1 MHRETRPSW
10 LVLASVTLSVFG
22 GLIVVLGQRPPD
34 ESVRPFPLRESEL
47 IAQGKAVPDYDTRV
61 TSGSVVEAQRQS
73 AVDLQQQIG
82 PDTLVQFDARS
93 GGVSQI
99 FRAGSY
105 LTDQMGGPPSTI
117 LNTFL
122 SQHADVFGLL
132 QAEMSSFTTVEEDLD
147 AAGVTH
153 LYLQQRL
160 NGLRVFGSVL
170 KGHVDSTGRLISVEG
185 NYYPSTRPVAA
196 ASTLS
201 AADAVI
207 AALRSSLPDT
217 LTKVLTQ
224 QAPTALPPGST
235 LVTVGPP
242 YRFPQLSIAERGPD
256 RWTTFEPGPFARP
269 IEVRQVIFPTAEGP
283 ELAWEVD
290 VDAPDRQA
298 YYVLLVDAAT
308 GTLLYRTNTS
318 RFEADPSA
326 LVFPK
331 SPDASPATL
340 LRFSG
345 DPIASPLGWSDGPA
359 TLGNN
364 VQADSATST
373 GDFVFPFTDVWSTF
387 GVNPFDL
394 AGVRL
399 RFIPT
404 DELASGYTVSAFES
418 PAGST
423 DPAATDLGPIVSN
436 QDDGTVNLSCGGLSA
451 TVLGATFT
459 SLWVNTNGNVSFGSG
474 SADPSPAKITFSN
487 GPRRIAAL
495 WRDLDLRAG
504 GTLTGDCE
512 PEGEGARFR
521 IAWNAV
527 PNFGGG
533 TATHTFAIVVHGGG
547 TGLDNVI
554 DLDYGTVDSP
564 SGELVGVGGNTGT
577 PFNPTTTGI
586 VNYRDLSEGA
596 NPGIAGG
603 LAQTFPD
610 PDLNLSITN
619 FAYHLNRMHDYFYRR
634 GFTEA
639 AGNFQVSNL
648 TRGGAPLDPV
658 QAEAQTGLRI
668 FNNATFSSPP
678 DGTSG
683 VARFGLFSIGTCRR
697 DSGLDATVI
706 YHEFTHG
713 VSTRMVGGP
722 QNVATLG
729 SFQGGALGEGW
740 SDAFPLSIFND
751 PVTGAYV
758 TCNPRGIRSAPYN
771 IHPATYADF
780 GNKFGPFAA
789 GIGTVFRPEV
799 HQDGEI
805 WAATVWDLHVALGP
819 RVTQQLLFDGF
830 RYTPVE
836 PSMVDAKNAVLIAD
850 QVDYSG
856 AHLNELYRIFARR
869 GLGVSASTS
878 PGSFS
883 TTPLQN
889 GWMST
894 VFAAFDTPPTRYA
907 AELLSVVFSDDFDGA
922 NVWTTAGT
930 DGAGGGPLWHLSQR
944 HSSSGANAFYY
955 GDEAGGTYNTGFRN
969 FGTLTSPDIQLPFIS
984 ATQTIAL
991 EWDQFRQTADSFFF
1005 DGGFVRI
1012 VDVTAGTTTQV
1023 SFVQNTR
1030 ASSGTIGFAHQ
1041 KVNLQPFAGRLIKV
1055 QFYMDTLDPMFN
1067 NAEGWYV
1074 DNVVVSVVGPRHPSR

>member
-10 LVLASVTLSVFG
+10 LALVSAAVSVFG
-22 GLIVVLGQRPPD
+22 GLIVVLGQSPPD
-34 ESVRPFPLRESEL
+34 ESSRPFPLRESEL
-47 IAQGKAVPDYDTRV
+47 IAQGKALPDYDTRV

-105 LTDQMGGPPSTI
+105 LTDQTGGTPSAI
-117 LNTFL
+117 LNNFL
-122 SQHADVFGLL
+122 SQHADVFRFS
-132 QAEMSSFTTVEEDLD
+132 QAGMSSFTTVEEDLD

-185 NYYPSTRPVAA
+185 NYYPSSRPLTA

-201 AADAVI
+201 AGDAVI
-207 AALRSSLPDT
+207 AAVRSSLPDA

-224 QAPTALPPGST
+224 QAPAALPPGST
-235 LVTVGPP
+235 LVTVGSP

-283 ELAWEVD
+283 VLAWEVA

-308 GTLLYRTNTS
+308 GTLLYRTNTY
-318 RFEADPSA
+318 RFAADSFA

-331 SPDASPATL
+331 SPDASPVTL

-345 DPIASPLGWSDGPA
+345 GPVVSPLGWSDGPA

-373 GDFVFPFTDVWSTF
+373 GDFVFPFTDAWSTV

-404 DELASGYTVSAFES
+404 DQFASGYTVSATES

-423 DPAATDLGPIVSN
+423 DPAAIDLGPVFAN
-436 QDDGTVNLSCGGLSA
+436 RNDGTVNLSCGGFSA

-459 SLWVNTNGNVSFGSG
+459 SLWVNTNGSVTFGSG
-474 SADPSPAKITFSN
+474 STDPSPSKITFSN

-495 WRDLDLRAG
+495 WRNLDVGAG

-521 IAWNAV
+521 IAWIGV

-533 TATHTFAIVVHGGG
+533 AATHTFAIVVHGGG

-596 NPGIAGG
+596 DPGIAGG

-639 AGNFQVSNL
+639 AGNYQVSNL
-648 TRGGAPLDPV
+648 SRGGAPLDPV
-658 QAEAQTGLRI
+658 QAEAQTGLGI
-668 FNNATFSSPP
+668 FNNASFSFAP
-678 DGTSG
+678 DGTPG
-683 VARFGLFSIGTCRR
+683 IARFGLFSIGTCRR

-713 VSTRMVGGP
+713 VSSRMVGGP

-751 PVTGAYV
+751 PVAGAYV

-780 GNKFGPFAA
+780 GNKLGPFTV
-789 GIGTVFRPEV
+789 GIGTVFQPEV
-799 HQDGEI
+799 HRDGEI
-805 WAATVWDLHVALGP
+805 WAATAWDIHVALGAG
-819 RVTQQLLFDGF
+819 VTQQLLFDAF
-830 RYTPVE
+830 RYSPVE

-850 QVDYSG
+850 QVDYG
-856 AHLNELYRIFARR
+856 GVHLNELYRIFARR

-883 TTPLQN
+883 TAPLQN

-894 VFAAFDTPPTRYA
+894 VFAAFDTPATRYA
-907 AELLSVVFSDDFDGA
+907 AEPLSVVFSDNFDEA
-922 NVWTTAGT
+922 NVWTAAGT
-930 DGAGGGPLWHLSQR
+930 DGAGGGPLWHVSQR
-944 HSSSGANAFYY
+944 RSSSGANAFYY
-955 GDEAGGTYNTGFRN
+955 GNEVTGTYDTGFRN
-969 FGTLTSPDIQLPFIS
+969 FGTLTSPDIQLPFIG

-991 EWDQFRQTADSFFF
+991 EWDQFRQTADPFFF

-1012 VDVTAGTTTQV
+1012 ADVRAGTTTQV

-1030 ASSGTIGFAHQ
+1030 TSSGTLAFAHQ
-1041 KVNLQPFAGRLIKV
+1041 KVNLQPFAGRLIRV
-1055 QFYMDTLDPMFN
+1055 QFYMDTLDPLIN

-1074 DNVVVSVVGPRHPSR
+1074 DNVVVSVVGPRRPSL